1 VRVLELFHKY
11 REQKRLSRAKRSRVV
26 EVTATFGTIL
36 AFKDD
41 LITHQIREFGA
52 HTRPE
57 VAFLL
62 SVLEDGDRVFD
73 IGAHIGTFAIPMA
86 QKIYPSGRL
95 LAVEGDAA
103 NFDLLVQNIARNGL
117 SEVVNPRHAL
127 IAPAGSAY
135 SASYVNKNTSGTF
148 FVANTGSQ
156 TIPQYSLDELAA
168 AAFQPDV
175 IKIDIEGMECLALS
189 DSSMVAERKPILYVE
204 VSESHLSRYG
214 GSIGSLDSMLRKL
227 DYRLF
232 RNVAPRNAA
241 NDHFEARE
249 LSTLAEGGAF
259 FDVLAL
265 PPTSPRL
272 ARLTL

>member
-1 VRVLELFHKY
+1 M
-11 REQKRLSRAKRSRVV
+11 
-26 EVTATFGTIL
+26 TATFGTIL
-36 AFKDD
+36 AFEDD

-62 SVLEDGDRVFD
+62 SVLEAGDRVFD
-73 IGAHIGTFAIPMA
+73 LGAHIGTFAIPIA
-86 QKIYPSGRL
+86 QKIGRSGRL

-103 NFDLLVQNIARNGL
+103 NFDLLVQNIARNSLG
-117 SEVVNPRHAL
+117 EIVTARHAL
-127 IAPAGSAY
+127 IAPPDSAY
-135 SASYVNKNTSGTF
+135 RASYVSKNTSGTF
-148 FVANTGSQ
+148 FVANDGAP
-156 TIPQYSLDELAA
+156 TIPQYSLDALAA
-168 AAFQPDV
+168 AAFEPDM
-175 IKIDIEGMECLALS
+175 IKIDIEGMECLALG
-189 DSSMVAERKPILYVE
+189 DSSLLAERKPILYVE
-204 VSESHLSRYG
+204 VSESHLARYG
-214 GSIGSLDSMLRKL
+214 GSSATLESLLRKL
-227 DYRLF
+227 EYRLF

-272 ARLTL
+272 LRLTL

>member
-1 VRVLELFHKY
+1 
-11 REQKRLSRAKRSRVV
+11 
-26 EVTATFGTIL
+26 
-36 AFKDD
+36 
-41 LITHQIREFGA
+41 
-52 HTRPE
+52 
-57 VAFLL
+57 
-62 SVLEDGDRVFD
+62 
-73 IGAHIGTFAIPMA
+73 MA
-86 QKIYPSGRL
+86 QKIGRAGRL

-127 IAPAGSAY
+127 IAPADSAY

-148 FVANTGSQ
+148 FVPNTGSQ
-156 TIPQYSLDELAA
+156 TIPQYSLDALAA

-249 LSTLAEGGAF
+249 LNTLTEGGAF

-272 ARLTL
+272 SRLTL

>member
-11 REQKRLSRAKRSRVV
+11 REQKRLTRANRSRVV
-26 EVTATFGTIL
+26 EVTATFGSIL

-86 QKIYPSGRL
+86 RKIGRNGRL
-95 LAVEGDAA
+95 LAVEGDTS
-103 NFDLLVQNIARNGL
+103 NYDLLVQNIARNGL
-117 SEVVNPRHAL
+117 GDVVTARHAL
-127 IAPAGSAY
+127 IAPGDSAY

-148 FVANTGSQ
+148 FVANSGSQ
-156 TIPQYSLDELAA
+156 TIPQYSIDALATE
-168 AAFQPDV
+168 AFQPDV
-175 IKIDIEGMECLALS
+175 IKIDIEGMEALALR
-189 DSSMVAERKPILYVE
+189 DSSMIAECKPILYVE
-204 VSESHLSRYG
+204 VSASHLSRYG
-214 GSIGSLDSMLRKL
+214 GSISSLGIILRNL

-232 RNVAPRNAA
+232 RNVSPRNAA
-241 NDHFEARE
+241 NDIFEARE
-249 LSTLAEGGAF
+249 LRTLTDGGTF

-272 ARLTL
+272 ARLIL